1 MATTPLIK
9 KISNPNGT
17 FIAFQSAINDS
28 NLIGSQQGYRFSFS
42 KYALIKIP
50 KIIKATIPANSSE
63 TYEETSPAT
72 SGVSGK
78 NYMNLDAIGDKFNTS
93 TNLSHG
99 YLSKEFA
106 ESFQNYCLNLESAIL
121 TSVDKR
127 TQLNANVSEEIFFK
141 WLKECGAIRFVQ
153 AQSGDNG
160 YVRENQEPRFM
171 EPVEVYNV
179 NDDEDRYERVVKYIN
194 DISAVNVTMDG
205 SVYTEVYIYT
215 PTDHGQSP
223 VVLFSS
229 GDNDLYKE
237 RLTYS
242 SPSEWIYGRDKKSVH
257 PDNLDMEAIFDYDGD
272 SSKVESLIF
281 DKNEGKWVSGHW
293 YDGRNLN
300 SSTGYYII
308 DSIGS
313 TDDIDIKKTDSSRE
327 TTFRR
332 STLDGIKID
341 WNVSKT
347 YSLNSF
353 APGIKDEDASKF
365 TLNKFNTLG
374 VGECREFDYNAA
386 LLYYDLTDV
395 VTGESKSYL
404 YGIYF
409 IDKVTDD
416 ETGSAYIPTVTKY
429 RSGSLDVI
437 EGNAIGYKINL
448 RTDTSY
454 ENLENISTSTASR
467 TFSMDLFHES
477 LSVMKIFSDTLNGK
491 LEYISSLY
499 EELEKMRRLFV
510 DDQNKDEILKRID
523 TLETEFKNFKGL
535 DYSVD
540 FLSNTESF
548 IRDLYKKYNE
558 ILSNK
563 TPIKVEYSYDKY
575 KINSLVTHN
584 QNYNIQPGKYKGNI
598 FTEGGNILKLNEF
611 SNYYKHYV
619 DYETD
624 YENYIVELNENFD
637 LYIDDSEN
645 KWIAGQTFRLVFASP
660 IEMVENVQ
668 ISIKTDSKNIAGFG
682 EYGVVAAVITPDMVK
697 DKVEHIFE
705 IICVDPD
712 KMEFEFDQVK

>member
-9 KISNPNGT
+9 KISNSNGT

-50 KIIKATIPANSSE
+50 KIIKATITAGSE
-63 TYEETSPAT
+63 PYEETSPAT
-72 SGVSGK
+72 SGVSNK
-78 NYMNLDAIGDKFNTS
+78 NYLNLDAIGDKFNTG
-93 TNLSHG
+93 TNLDPG
-99 YLSKEFA
+99 YISKEFA
-106 ESFQNYCLNLESAIL
+106 ESFQNYCLNLESTIL

-127 TQLNANVSEEIFFK
+127 AQLNANVSEEIFFK
-141 WLKECGAIRFVQ
+141 WLKECGAIRFVK
-153 AQSGDNG
+153 AQSGDSG
-160 YVRENQEPRFM
+160 YVRENQSARFM
-171 EPVEVYNV
+171 EPIDNSE
-179 NDDEDRYERVVKYIN
+179 DERYERVVKYIN

-215 PTDHGQSP
+215 PTNHGASP
-223 VVLFSS
+223 FVLFSS
-229 GDNDLYKE
+229 GENSLYNEKM
-237 RLTYS
+237 TYS
-242 SPSEWIYGRDKKSVH
+242 SPSEWIYGRDEKSVH
-257 PDNLDMEAIFDYDGD
+257 PDNLDMEAIFDKDD
-272 SSKVESLIF
+272 DVKINSSIF
-281 DKNEGKWVSGHW
+281 NKDEGEWEPNKHW

-300 SSTGYYII
+300 SSSGYYIV

-313 TDDIDIKKTDSSRE
+313 TEDMDIKKSDGLRE
-327 TTFRR
+327 ITFRR

-341 WNVSKT
+341 WNISKT
-347 YSLNSF
+347 YSLSAYDPNYS
-353 APGIKDEDASKF
+353 DEDIDSY
-365 TLNKFNTLG
+365 TLNDFNESG
-374 VGECREFDYNAA
+374 VGNCREFDYNAA

-416 ETGSAYIPTVTKY
+416 EKGSAYIPTVTKY
-429 RSGSLDVI
+429 RSGSVAVV

-454 ENLENISTSTASR
+454 ENLENISTSTSSR

-477 LSVMKIFSDTLNGK
+477 LSAMKIFSDTLNGK

-523 TLETEFKNFKGL
+523 ILETEFKNFKGL

-548 IRDLYKKYNE
+548 IQDLYKKYNE

-598 FTEGGNILKLNEF
+598 FAEGGNILKLNEF

-619 DYETD
+619 DYESD
-624 YENYIVELNENFD
+624 YENYTNEINEDFD

-645 KWIAGQTFRLVFASP
+645 KWVAGQTFRLVFSSP
-660 IEMVENVQ
+660 IYMVGNAQ
-668 ISIKTDSKNIAGFG
+668 IYIRTDSKNISGHG
-682 EYGVVAAVITPDMVK
+682 EYNAIAAIITPDMVGETK
-697 DKVEHIFE
+697 KESIFE

-712 KMEFEFDQVK
+712 EMLFELDQVK